1 MINLNISLLIQI
13 GNFVFLI
20 FILNMLLY
28 KPIRNILKQRQEK
41 VTDFEQSIETANM
54 DAKEKDEA
62 YNTGVKEARVKGLTE
77 KSALLQA
84 AADKEKEI
92 IEKINEKAMAD
103 LTEVREKIK
112 KDAEAVRVSLQKE
125 VDAFANAIGE
135 KILGRA
141 I

>member
-1 MINLNISLLIQI
+1 MIDINISLLIQI

-28 KPIRNILKQRQEK
+28 KPIRNILKQRKEK
-41 VTDFEQSIETANM
+41 VAQFEQSIETANM

-62 YNTGVKEARVKGLTE
+62 YGTGVKEARVKGLTE
-77 KSALLQA
+77 KNTLLEA
-84 AADKEKEI
+84 AADTEKEI
-92 IEKINEKAMAD
+92 IQKINKKAMAD

-112 KDAEAVRVSLQKE
+112 KDVETVRDTLQKD
-125 VDAFANAIGE
+125 VDAFASAIGE

>member
-1 MINLNISLLIQI
+1 MIDLNISLLIQI

-20 FILNMLLY
+20 FILNILLY
-28 KPIRNILKQRQEK
+28 KPIRNILKQRKEK
-41 VTDFEQSIETANM
+41 VTDFEQSIETAGM

-62 YNTGVKEARVKGLTE
+62 YSTGVKEARAKGFTE
-77 KSALLQA
+77 KNALLQV
-84 AADKEKEI
+84 AADEEQEI
-92 IEKINEKAMAD
+92 IQKINKKAMAD

-112 KDAEAVRVSLQKE
+112 KDVETVRISLQKD

>member
-1 MINLNISLLIQI
+1 MININISLLIQI

-28 KPIRNILKQRQEK
+28 KPIRNILKQRKEK
-41 VTDFEQSIETANM
+41 VTGFEQSIEAAGM
-54 DAKEKDEA
+54 DSKEKDEA
-62 YNTGVKEARVKGLTE
+62 YNAGVKEARAKGLTE
-77 KSALLQA
+77 KDALLQA
-84 AADKEKEI
+84 AADKEREI
-92 IEKINEKAMAD
+92 IEKINKKAMAD

-112 KDAEAVRVSLQKE
+112 KDAETVRVSLLKD

>member
-1 MINLNISLLIQI
+1 MININISLLIQI

-28 KPIRNILKQRQEK
+28 KPIRNILNQRKEK
-41 VTDFEQSIETANM
+41 VTEFERSIETADM

-62 YNTGVKEARVKGLTE
+62 YNTGVKEARSKGLTE
-77 KSALLQA
+77 KNALLQT
-84 AADKEKEI
+84 AADKEKEV
-92 IEKINEKAMAD
+92 IEKINKKAMAD

-112 KDAEAVRVSLQKE
+112 KDAETVRVSLQKD